1 MLVVTSSAPII
12 VSLEKENVTLNSKT
26 SLKFSSDMDII
37 DMILMKERVKS
48 HRNSSMEALLEW

>member
-12 VSLEKENVTLNSKT
+12 VSLEKENVTLNSKS

-37 DMILMKERVKS
+37 DMILMKEGVKS
-48 HRNSSMEALLEW
+48 HKNSSMEALLEW